1 LLKHQR
7 RFLKIEGEAER
18 LAYRYLTKLD
28 KVLKGNKL
36 TKSGREVSRVV
47 DEVQRY
53 VSDGRFYFK
62 QKSYLTAVVAA
73 SYAEGLLDC
82 LKLLGLVEFTWSEEC
97 VNHEG
102 EEEIEQE

>member
-1 LLKHQR
+1 
-7 RFLKIEGEAER
+7 
-18 LAYRYLTKLD
+18 LD

-82 LKLLGLVEFTWSEEC
+82 LKLLGLVEFTWSGEC

>member
-1 LLKHQR
+1 M
-7 RFLKIEGEAER
+7 
-18 LAYRYLTKLD
+18 
-28 KVLKGNKL
+28 
-36 TKSGREVSRVV
+36 
-47 DEVQRY
+47 QRY

-82 LKLLGLVEFTWSEEC
+82 LKLLGLVEFTWSGEC

>member
-1 LLKHQR
+1 LLKHHR
-7 RFLKIEGEAER
+7 RFLKVVGEAEQ
-18 LAYRYLTKLD
+18 LAQRYLTKLD

-53 VSDGRFYFK
+53 VSDGRFYFN
-62 QKSYLTAVVAA
+62 QKSYLTSVVAA

>member
-1 LLKHQR
+1 M
-7 RFLKIEGEAER
+7 
-18 LAYRYLTKLD
+18 D

-82 LKLLGLVEFTWSEEC
+82 LKLLGLVEFTWSGEC